1 MKREKMQRIVVTVPT
16 WAFIELQRNANDR
29 EWSISH
35 LVRFLVCGTLD
46 AWERQAYETEKDH
59 E

>member
-1 MKREKMQRIVVTVPT
+1 MKREKMHRIVVAVPT
-16 WAFIELQRNANDR
+16 WAFFELQRNANER

-35 LVRFLVCGTLD
+35 LVRFLVCGCLD
-46 AWERQAYETEKDH
+46 AWERQAYETENVH

>member
-1 MKREKMQRIVVTVPT
+1 MKREKMHRIVVAVPT
-16 WAFIELQRNANDR
+16 WAFIELQRNAYER

-46 AWERQAYETEKDH
+46 AWERQAYETEKDY

>member
-1 MKREKMQRIVVTVPT
+1 MKREKMHRIVVAVPT
-16 WAFIELQRNANDR
+16 WAFIELRRNANER

-35 LVRFLVCGTLD
+35 LVRFLVCGCLD

>member
-1 MKREKMQRIVVTVPT
+1 MKQEKMQRIVVCVPA
-16 WAFIELQRNANDR
+16 WAFTELQRNANER

-35 LVRFLVCGTLD
+35 LVRFLVCGCLD
-46 AWERQAYETEKDH
+46 AWERQAYETEKAH

>member
-1 MKREKMQRIVVTVPT
+1 MKRERMQRIVVTVPT
-16 WAFIELQRNANDR
+16 WAFIELQRNADER

-35 LVRFLVCGTLD
+35 LVRFLVCGCLD
-46 AWERQAYETEKDH
+46 AWVRQDYETEKDH

>member
-1 MKREKMQRIVVTVPT
+1 MKQEKMQRVTVSVPT
-16 WAFIELQRNANDR
+16 WAFIELQRNANER

-46 AWERQAYETEKDH
+46 AWERQAYET
-59 E
+59 

>member
-1 MKREKMQRIVVTVPT
+1 MKQEKMQRIVVAVPT
-16 WAFIELQRNANDR
+16 WAFIELQRNANER

-35 LVRFLVCGTLD
+35 LVRFLVCGCLD
-46 AWERQAYETEKDH
+46 AWERQAYETENDH

>member
-1 MKREKMQRIVVTVPT
+1 MKQEKMHRIVVSVPT
-16 WAFIELQRNANDR
+16 WAFTELQRNANER
-29 EWSISH
+29 EWTISH
-35 LVRFLVCGTLD
+35 MVRFLVCGCLD

>member
-1 MKREKMQRIVVTVPT
+1 MKQEKWHRIVVSVPT
-16 WAFIELQRNANDR
+16 CAFIELQRNANER
-29 EWSISH
+29 EWTISH
-35 LVRFLVCGTLD
+35 MVRFLVCGCLD

>member
-1 MKREKMQRIVVTVPT
+1 MKREKMHRIVVAVPT
-16 WAFIELQRNANDR
+16 WAFIELQRNANER

-35 LVRFLVCGTLD
+35 FVRFLVCGCLD

>member
-1 MKREKMQRIVVTVPT
+1 MKQEKMKRVTVSVPT
-16 WAFIELQRNANDR
+16 WAFIELQRDANER

-46 AWERQAYETEKDH
+46 AWGCQAYET
-59 E
+59 